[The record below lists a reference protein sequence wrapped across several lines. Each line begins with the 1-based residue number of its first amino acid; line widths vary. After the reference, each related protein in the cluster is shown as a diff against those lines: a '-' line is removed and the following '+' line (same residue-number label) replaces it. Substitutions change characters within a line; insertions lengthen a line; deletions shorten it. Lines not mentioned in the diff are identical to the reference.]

1 MSDAPSPESI
11 DALKAGLASRYA
23 IEREIGAGGMAVVY
37 VARDVAHERRVALK
51 VLRAELDGAVA
62 ADRFH
67 REIRVAA
74 GLVHRGVIPLLD
86 SGETAGQLWYTMPY
100 IDGESLRAR
109 LDREKVLPL
118 DEAIRITLDVAE
130 ALSYAHGKGILHR
143 DIKPDNILLSDGHA
157 LVADFGIA
165 RALGTEPG
173 ERLTATGLA
182 LGTPAYMSPEQSSGD
197 AAIDARSD
205 LYALGSLCYEMLAGE
220 PPFTGPTA
228 QAVIARRLTQPPP
241 SLRILRASASDALD
255 AVVRRAL
262 APVPADRF
270 STVEEFSNALVAT
283 HATDA
288 MQATQARRIARWPRR
303 SLLAGAAVLVLAA
316 VAYRV
321 MNPAA
326 RRASI
331 PAAGSGIRL
340 AVLPFRLIGGDS
352 TEQYLADGITQEV
365 STTLA
370 NLSGLRVIAQ
380 SSVAPLVRSG
390 KGMREI
396 GALLS
401 ADALLEG
408 DVQQSGTAVRVHVR
422 LVDPASEES
431 RWTQQYDHLTRD
443 VFKIQSE
450 VATKVAGV
458 LRIQLAER
466 ESRSLRRPPTT
477 NPEAYDLYLRAK
489 ARKNPEFNLAIPEL
503 TRAIL
508 LDSTFALAW
517 ASRAVASSA
526 GVFGF
531 DAPAA
536 FLDQTESDIHRSLAL
551 DSSLSIAWKA
561 HGDLNWNSVRGWHFP
576 EALSDFRRAIAL
588 QPSSVIAHNSLGS
601 LYFHYGFLD
610 EASRELDA
618 SLSLDPR
625 DGCEN
630 PATCVGFSRPRVA
643 RVLWYRQRFDSA
655 LAVFERMPFV
665 GNFAYEMAIVLGA
678 SGRPADGLA
687 LLDSAKMTVNGDR
700 EAVRGLLYAIL
711 GREREALEHIAVAA
725 ARPNS
730 RSHFHHSQFTIAC
743 AYARLGKPAQ
753 AVEWLRQTAEN
764 GMPNYP
770 LFRNDPNLKSLQG
783 LPAYEALMTK
793 LQQQY
798 EAYRQLVQA
807 PRRL

>member
-1 MSDAPSPESI
+1 MSDAPHPESI
-11 DALKAGLASRYA
+11 DALRTGLANRYA

-37 VARDVAHERRVALK
+37 VARDLAHQRQVALK

-74 GLVHRGVIPLLD
+74 GLVHRGIVPLLD

-100 IDGESLRAR
+100 IEGESLRAR
-109 LDREKVLPL
+109 LDREQVLPV
-118 DEAIRITLDVAE
+118 DETVRLTLEVAE
-130 ALSYAHGKGILHR
+130 ALTYAHGKGILHR
-143 DIKPDNILLSDGHA
+143 DIKPDNILLADGHA

-165 RALGTEPG
+165 RALGTEPS
-173 ERLTATGLA
+173 ERLTATGVA

-197 AAIDARSD
+197 VAIDARTD
-205 LYALGSLCYEMLAGE
+205 LYALGSVCYEMLAGE

-255 AVVRRAL
+255 TVVRRAL

-270 STVEEFSNALVAT
+270 TTVREFSRALTAT
-283 HATDA
+283 LATDA
-288 MQATQARRIARWPRR
+288 MQASQGRRVAVWPRVAM
-303 SLLAGAAVLVLAA
+303 LAGAAVLALAV

-321 MNPAA
+321 TTRSSRAVTARAA
-326 RRASI
+326 
-331 PAAGSGIRL
+331 PSGIRL

-352 TEQYLADGITQEV
+352 TAQYLADGITQEV

-370 NLSGLRVIAQ
+370 NLSGLRVIALG
-380 SSVAPLVRSG
+380 SVSPLVRSG

-396 GALLS
+396 GRLLS

-431 RWTQQYDHLTRD
+431 RWTQQYDHVTRD

-466 ESRSLRRPPTT
+466 ESRSLRRLPTT

-489 ARKNPEFNLAIPEL
+489 ARASPEFSLAISEF
-503 TRAIL
+503 TRAIV

-517 ASRAVASSA
+517 ASRALVNNMA
-526 GVFGF
+526 VFNFG
-531 DAPAA
+531 APAA
-536 FLDQTESDIHRSLAL
+536 LLDQSEFDIHRALAL
-551 DSSLSIAWKA
+551 DSTLAIAWKA
-561 HGDLNWNSVRGWHFP
+561 RGDLNWNSDRGWHFP
-576 EALSDFRRAIAL
+576 ESLSDVRQAIAL
-588 QPSSVIAHNSLGS
+588 QPSSVVAHNSLGS

-610 EASRELDA
+610 EARRELDS

-630 PATCVGFSRPRVA
+630 PATCAGFSRPRLA
-643 RVLWYRQRFDSA
+643 RVLWYRQQFDSA
-655 LAVFERMPFV
+655 LAVYEQMPFV
-665 GNFAYEMAIVLGA
+665 GDFAWEMAIVLGA

-687 LLDSAKMTVNGDR
+687 LLDSAKMTFNGDR
-700 EAVRGLLYAIL
+700 EAVRGLLYAML

-725 ARPNS
+725 ARPDS

-743 AYARLGKPAQ
+743 AYARLGKPAE

-764 GMPNYP
+764 GLPNYL
-770 LFRNDPNLKSLQG
+770 LFRNDPNLKRLQG
-783 LPAYEALMTK
+783 LPAYEALMAK
-793 LQQQY
+793 LQQQH
-798 EAYRQLVQA
+798 EAYRKLVEA
-807 PRRL
+807 TR